1 MSEITPFP
9 VRDREVTHVIIEIFG
24 GDNNLSPFIVEDM
37 QEMAAGNR
45 GSFAVLALA
54 DYADSGGVVVELSP
68 RAGNHVIEEL
78 GEINTGDPETLAGFL
93 ARALVSYGPEVRKAI
108 GFWDHGSGTFDED
121 DPNQI
126 VLERQLNSLP
136 RYRRGPSR
144 PSRTLFVRSARLM
157 ANPRARAMLHD
168 DTNGGVLTN
177 LEAEGVLRAAFARAG
192 MAGSKVDLIFSDT
205 CLNGMVEVA
214 EQLKDYATCIVGS
227 EELEPGDGWEY
238 HEWLGRMSDDPPA
251 DADQWARQA
260 VEAFGAGYAERPD
273 QYPCTLAA
281 FRSANGITDRFAEL
295 VQALGARGE
304 EGFAWV
310 LTARSRAQSFTSDK
324 DSSDLKDFALRLAK
338 AAESDAA
345 VRAAAEAVAA
355 AVDEAAVHSVAL
367 GRSVTRASGLAF
379 WCPATVGSLSS
390 DIETYANLTFD
401 RRTGWSRYLEDRFL
415 AA

>member
-1 MSEITPFP
+1 MSEVAPFA

-45 GSFAVLALA
+45 GPFAVLALA
-54 DYADSGGVVVELSP
+54 DYADRGGVVVELSP

-78 GEINTGDPETLAGFL
+78 GEINTGDPETLAAFL
-93 ARALVSYGPEVRKAI
+93 ARALATYGPGVRKAI
-108 GFWDHGSGTFDED
+108 GFWDHGSGTFDEQ
-121 DPNQI
+121 DPDQT
-126 VLERQLNSLP
+126 VLERRLNSLP
-136 RYRRGPSR
+136 RYRRGRSR
-144 PSRTLFVRSARLM
+144 PARRLFVRSARVM
-157 ANPRARAMLHD
+157 ANPAARAMLHD

-177 LEAEGVLRAAFARAG
+177 LEAEGVLKAAFARAG
-192 MAGSKVDLIFSDT
+192 MAGRKVDLIFSDT

-214 EQLKDYATCIVGS
+214 EQLKDYAACVVGS

-238 HEWLGRMSDDPPA
+238 HEWLSRMSDDPPA
-251 DADQWARQA
+251 DAERWARQA
-260 VEAFGAGYAERPD
+260 VEAFGAGYADRPD
-273 QYPCTLAA
+273 QHPCTLAA
-281 FRSANGITDRFAEL
+281 FRSDNRIADAFAGL
-295 VQALGARGE
+295 VAALEARGE

-338 AAESDAA
+338 AAAGDGG

-367 GRSVTRASGLAF
+367 GPTVPRATGLAF
-379 WCPATVGSLSS
+379 WCPATAGSLEA
-390 DIETYANLTFD
+390 DVETYARLAFD
-401 RRTGWSRYLEDRFL
+401 RRTGWSRYLGARFL
-415 AA
+415 AS